1 MKIKSVKEA
10 FNIIE
15 NNIEGIPF
23 HAIEYLRKQKP
34 SKVINEKI
42 IYYLKHAYDLGFFED
57 NLDYNNVDTVLWYT
71 IVAEKHISK
80 ELIKPIVNLYTRT
93 EDTSD
98 LLNEQGM
105 YITCLLAEKYPEEF
119 MEYLL
124 KIIDASLI
132 LNPQL
137 PVLYLFDVIY
147 YIDINKYGERLLGY
161 ITNETFYWKDVLSSI
176 LADIQYKKA
185 IPVIKK
191 RLNIEKD
198 NSTIIELKESLNILE
213 TGENPFKDF
222 SIPYKDQRGNWKEYY
237 KKIEENYYDD
247 EFDELPDKDEFAD
260 ELFHDIEDIEADL
273 DIKPV
278 GRNDLCPCGSGK
290 KFKKCCM
297 N

>member
-1 MKIKSVKEA
+1 MFA
-10 FNIIE
+10 
-15 NNIEGIPF
+15 G
-23 HAIEYLRKQKP
+23 RK
-34 SKVINEKI
+34 
-42 IYYLKHAYDLGFFED
+42 
-57 NLDYNNVDTVLWYT
+57 
-71 IVAEKHISK
+71 
-80 ELIKPIVNLYTRT
+80 
-93 EDTSD
+93 
-98 LLNEQGM
+98 
-105 YITCLLAEKYPEEF
+105 
-119 MEYLL
+119 
-124 KIIDASLI
+124 
-132 LNPQL
+132 
-137 PVLYLFDVIY
+137 
-147 YIDINKYGERLLGY
+147 
-161 ITNETFYWKDVLSSI
+161 TFYWKDVLSSI

-247 EFDELPDKDEFAD
+247 EFDELPDKDEFED